1 MPNRDGTGPLWGRAV
16 GYHVSTGNG
25 ICGLGRGC
33 GRRLGLRC
41 LQYNSSVSTDKSP
54 QETEQV
60 LLERER
66 KMLKERLDFIQNKLE
81 KL

>member
-1 MPNRDGTGPLWGRAV
+1 
-16 GYHVSTGNG
+16 
-25 ICGLGRGC
+25 
-33 GRRLGLRC
+33 
-41 LQYNSSVSTDKSP
+41 VSTDKSP

-81 KL
+81 KV